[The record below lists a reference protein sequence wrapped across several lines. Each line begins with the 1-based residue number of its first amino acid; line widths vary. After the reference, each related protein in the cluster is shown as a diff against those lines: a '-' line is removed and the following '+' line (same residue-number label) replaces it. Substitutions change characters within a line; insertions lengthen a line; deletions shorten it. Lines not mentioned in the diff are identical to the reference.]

1 MRLIDWYHGNWLVL
15 IKLNVEN
22 RGGLQQTV
30 SEQNQLI
37 CYALIFWHQKNKEI
51 RKMWQESSKF
61 EKIYIDKQRDGLL
74 ILENV
79 AVLFVRSY
87 IKPLI
92 LTASVRQSTPKQ
104 EFDLP
109 QCLQRPLAISLY
121 ILKFTQ
127 NLKKIFQ
134 CETNIYTKQLDKKLV
149 IFCFSHVAK
158 KAPEVVRACIVGCS
172 DL

>member
-1 MRLIDWYHGNWLVL
+1 
-15 IKLNVEN
+15 
-22 RGGLQQTV
+22 
-30 SEQNQLI
+30 
-37 CYALIFWHQKNKEI
+37 
-51 RKMWQESSKF
+51 MWQESSKF

-109 QCLQRPLAISLY
+109 
-121 ILKFTQ
+121 
-127 NLKKIFQ
+127 
-134 CETNIYTKQLDKKLV
+134 
-149 IFCFSHVAK
+149 
-158 KAPEVVRACIVGCS
+158 
-172 DL
+172 